1 MAELGLE
8 NWQDYRPLLATLA
21 AIPLLLW
28 LVLKWKIPA
37 FTALIGVS
45 LIAALAAGMSS
56 EAAYATITAGM
67 GGTLGF
73 IAVIV
78 GLGSLFGA
86 LLEAGGGLPRLARLL
101 LGERRGFGG
110 QLMTGMIGLVVAIPV
125 FFDVALI
132 VLAPV
137 VVALARRAGRP
148 VLAFGLPLLAGLAIA
163 HAFIPPTPGP
173 VAVADILGA
182 DLAWV
187 IQAGLA
193 AGIPAL
199 LVAGPVFANALERF
213 GQMPEARLGHDGV
226 SDEIEN
232 AVSGRIVLLLIL
244 LPLVLILTQAVLAL
258 TGVGGAAS
266 DVFALVGHPFAAL
279 LIGCAI
285 AGLVVA
291 NKPQPIRDRVSRGIA
306 EAFAPAGAVILVT
319 GAGGAFKQ
327 VLVDT
332 GAGAQLAGLVL
343 AFGMTPILLGYAL
356 ALIVRVAQGSA
367 TVAMITAA
375 GMTAP
380 LLIGQDLGGFDVA
393 LIVIAIA
400 AGASALS
407 HVNDSGFWLV
417 SRIFGLSEAATLKT
431 WTVSSTLLSI
441 TGLFACL
448 ALSLLA

>member
-1 MAELGLE
+1 M
-8 NWQDYRPLLATLA
+8 R
-21 AIPLLLW
+21 
-28 LVLKWKIPA
+28 WKVPA
-37 FTALIGVS
+37 FAALIAVS
-45 LIAALAAGMSS
+45 LLAALAAGMSS
-56 EAAYATITAGM
+56 ETAYATISSGM

-110 QLMTGMIGLVVAIPV
+110 QVMTGLIGLVVAIPV

-137 VVALARRAGRP
+137 VLALARRAGRP
-148 VLAFGLPLLAGLAIA
+148 VMAFGLPLLAGLAIA

-173 VAVADILGA
+173 VAVAEILGA
-182 DLAWV
+182 DMAWV
-187 IQAGLA
+187 IVAGLA

-199 LVAGPVFANALERF
+199 LVAGPLLANRLEQTGRL
-213 GQMPEARLGHDGV
+213 PDARLDQLEV
-226 SDEIEN
+226 PDEPED
-232 AVSGRIVLLLIL
+232 AVSGPTVLLLIL
-244 LPLVLILTQAVLAL
+244 LPLVLILAQSVLSLTEQAGPLVQ
-258 TGVGGAAS
+258 TVT
-266 DVFALVGHPFAAL
+266 LVGHPFAAL
-279 LIGCAI
+279 LIACIA
-285 AGLVVA
+285 AGLVVRGRS
-291 NKPQPIRDRVSRGIA
+291 KLIQERVSRGIA

-343 AFGMTPILLGYAL
+343 AFGLTPLLLGFIL

-380 LLIGQDLGGFDVA
+380 LMATKEMSGFEEA
-393 LIVIAIA
+393 LIVVAIA
-400 AGASALS
+400 AGASAMS

-417 SRIFGLSEAATLKT
+417 SRIFGLSESATLRT
-431 WTVSSTLLSI
+431 WTVSATLLSF
-441 TGLFACL
+441 TGLLVCL
-448 ALSLLA
+448 ALSLLV